1 MATTMTSIVLAL
13 ATLSWS
19 KEGPLA
25 GYTTPG
31 RGQKEYEGLR
41 YPVPGVHSN
50 HLSSPLQ
57 LQIIYFVQKIQFS
70 LFPGVKTFEKEQ
82 LLENQVRNGN
92 RKDISSVQTWESEV
106 ILSVLR
112 KIIGSN
118 DIWNRNMFIF
128 QHIFS
133 HHFKYIFPLF
143 NRMYAFP

>member
-112 KIIGSN
+112 KNAMIFGTGTCLYFNIYFHIISSIYSLSSTGC
-118 DIWNRNMFIF
+118 ML
-128 QHIFS
+128 
-133 HHFKYIFPLF
+133 FPD
-143 NRMYAFP
+143 